1 MSDAISLDLKESARI
16 TGLSYDYLYKA
27 YRSGLLP
34 VRFAGTKVLV
44 KRADLEA
51 FIDSLPSERASA

>member
-1 MSDAISLDLKESARI
+1 MTDAISLDLKESARL
-16 TGLSYDYLYKA
+16 TGLSYDYLYRA

-34 VRFAGTKVLV
+34 VRFAGKKVLV

-51 FIDSLPSERASA
+51 FVDSLPTERVPA